1 MEAKTISERE
11 LVKKSMEELC
21 LKSGFPDPKEMV
33 QRDLEFLLDTIES
46 KTGVL
51 ISLSTIKRLIN
62 GEFSRLPQIATLNSI
77 AIFLG
82 YQNWQEYKLNKTRDP
97 QLIIQR
103 DDDRNKQPLTG
114 RAPTKKYSYRRYS
127 IFVTLTVVSTVSLL
141 AILKFQK
148 PGPGNIAKSQFSA
161 HKTTSNDIPN
171 TVVFNYDIDNVIA
184 DSFFIQQSW
193 DRNRRV
199 RIFKNNYTLTDIY
212 YEPGYH
218 KAKLIANDQIIKT
231 FDVSI
236 PTDRWFFYAKE
247 KTPKSLPKYILTETG
262 INSGSLQLIPQEILK
277 SQIDINKENDYLQV
291 YFPSKIENSS
301 DDFVLKFRIK
311 INPLNN
317 DYCPYFMAEVFCQK
331 NFMFFTST
339 RKGCASE
346 IITQFG
352 ENFRSGK
359 TNDFSALANDPKAW
373 QDIEL
378 TVKEKKVIIRIN
390 NKQVLSST
398 YHESAG
404 LITGLGFIS
413 NGLAEIDFVELKT
426 LDGKDIYLNDFEQ

>member
-1 MEAKTISERE
+1 MEAKTFSERE
-11 LVKKSMEELC
+11 LVKKSMEEVC
-21 LKSGFPDPKEMV
+21 LKAGFPDPKEMV
-33 QRDLEFLLDTIES
+33 QRDLEFLVDTIES

-77 AIFLG
+77 AIFLD
-82 YQNWQEYKLNKTRDP
+82 YQNWQEYKLSKTKDP
-97 QLIIQR
+97 QLSIQR
-103 DDDRNKQPLTG
+103 VDDRNKQTLTA
-114 RAPTKKYSYRRYS
+114 RLHTKKYSFRRYS
-127 IFVTLTVVSTVSLL
+127 VFVVLTVIATMSLL

-148 PGPGNIAKSQFSA
+148 PGPGNISKAQFSA

-171 TVVFNYDIDNVIA
+171 TVIFTYDIDNVIA

-199 RIFKNNYTLTDIY
+199 QIYKKNYTLTDIY

-218 KAKLIANDQIIKT
+218 QAKLIANNQIIKT
-231 FDVSI
+231 IDVSI

-247 KTPKSLPKYILTETG
+247 KIPKSIPKYIHAETG
-262 INSGSLQLIPQEILK
+262 ILNGSLALTPKDIVE
-277 SQIDINKENDYLQV
+277 SQIDIQKQNQYIQV
-291 YFPSKIENSS
+291 YFPDKIESSS
-301 DDFVLKFRIK
+301 DRFIMKFKIK

-339 RKGCASE
+339 PKGCASE

-359 TNDFSALANDPKAW
+359 TNDFSALASDPQMW

-378 TVKEKKVIIRIN
+378 MVKDKNVLIRIN
-390 NKQVLSST
+390 NKKVLSST

-426 LDGKDIYLNDFEQ
+426 LDGKNIYLNDFEQ

>member
-1 MEAKTISERE
+1 MEAKTFSERE

-33 QRDLEFLLDTIES
+33 QRDLEYLVDTIES

-82 YQNWQEYKLNKTRDP
+82 YPNWHEYRLDKTRDT
-97 QLIIQR
+97 QQIIQQI
-103 DDDRNKQPLTG
+103 DDRNTQTLTG
-114 RAPTKKYSYRRYS
+114 RFLTKKYPYRRYS
-127 IFVTLTVVSTVSLL
+127 VFVALTAIATISLM

-148 PGPGNIAKSQFSA
+148 PGPGDIAKAQFSA
-161 HKTTSNDIPN
+161 RKTTSNDIPN
-171 TVVFNYDIDNVIA
+171 TVIFTYDVDNVIA

-199 RIFKNNYTLTDIY
+199 QIYKKNYTLTDIY

-218 KAKLIANDQIIKT
+218 QAKLIANDKIIKT
-231 FDVSI
+231 IDVSI

-247 KTPKSLPKYILTETG
+247 KIPKSIPKYIHAETG
-262 INSGSLQLIPQEILK
+262 IHNGCLALTPQEIIE
-277 SQIDINKENDYLQV
+277 SQIDIQKQNEYIQV
-291 YFPSKIENSS
+291 YFPGKIESSS
-301 DDFVLKFRIK
+301 DRFTMKFRIK

-317 DYCPYFMAEVFCQK
+317 DHCPYFMAEVFCQK

-339 RKGCASE
+339 PKGCASE

-352 ENFRSGK
+352 ENFRRGK
-359 TNDFSALANDPKAW
+359 TTDFSALATDPKAW
-373 QDIEL
+373 HEIEL
-378 TVKEKKVIIRIN
+378 TVKEKNVTIRIN
-390 NKQVLSST
+390 NKEVLSST

-413 NGLAEIDFVELKT
+413 NGLAEIDFVELKS
-426 LDGKDIYLNDFEQ
+426 LDGRNLYLNDFE